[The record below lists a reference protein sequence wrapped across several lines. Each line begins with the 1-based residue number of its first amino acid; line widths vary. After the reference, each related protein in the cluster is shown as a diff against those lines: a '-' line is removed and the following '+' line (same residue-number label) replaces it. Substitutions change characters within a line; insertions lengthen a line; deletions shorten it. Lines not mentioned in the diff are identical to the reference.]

1 MKDKSFSIK
10 GVNMKNITEK
20 DFKKLRTKL
29 NKLSS
34 AWHDFKINLEDQDAV
49 EDNIYAIAEIIE
61 KYNSKE
67 E

>member
-1 MKDKSFSIK
+1 
-10 GVNMKNITEK
+10 MKNITEK

-34 AWHDFKINLEDQDAV
+34 AWHDFKINLEDQGAV